1 MLRGGLNTKMST
13 FNCPSLKHTF
23 ISPFRTK
30 HLYSN
35 KGNILNSK
43 LLGINLLKV
52 LPSNTLKSI
61 TEKKIPIL
69 NNIYIGLTN

>member
-43 LLGINLLKV
+43 LLGINLFKV
-52 LPSNTLKSI
+52 LPSNALESI
-61 TEKKIPIL
+61 TEKKKSL
-69 NNIYIGLTN
+69 YFTIYT

>member
-43 LLGINLLKV
+43 LLGINLFKV
-52 LPSNTLKSI
+52 LPSNAMKSD
-61 TEKKIPIL
+61 KKIPL
-69 NNIYIGLTN
+69 LYNIYIGLTN